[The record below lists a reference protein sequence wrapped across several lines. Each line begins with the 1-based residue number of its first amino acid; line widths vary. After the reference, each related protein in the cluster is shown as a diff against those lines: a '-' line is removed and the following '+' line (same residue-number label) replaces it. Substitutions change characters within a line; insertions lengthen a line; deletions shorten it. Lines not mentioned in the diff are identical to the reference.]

1 MKLNKKKVK
10 GQWFEYDYEGTK
22 LEFFI
27 KPFSAFLLGTT
38 PMDESGTLN
47 ETTIMKIIK
56 YSVTE
61 WKNIFDEEEE
71 PLECTDDNKIALC
84 EAIPEIFTFIIEK
97 SQLLRE
103 EILIKEEELKN

>member
-10 GQWFEYDYEGTK
+10 GQWFEYDYQGTK

-47 ETTIMKIIK
+47 ETTLIKIIK
-56 YSVTE
+56 Y
-61 WKNIFDEEEE
+61 
-71 PLECTDDNKIALC
+71 
-84 EAIPEIFTFIIEK
+84 
-97 SQLLRE
+97 
-103 EILIKEEELKN
+103 